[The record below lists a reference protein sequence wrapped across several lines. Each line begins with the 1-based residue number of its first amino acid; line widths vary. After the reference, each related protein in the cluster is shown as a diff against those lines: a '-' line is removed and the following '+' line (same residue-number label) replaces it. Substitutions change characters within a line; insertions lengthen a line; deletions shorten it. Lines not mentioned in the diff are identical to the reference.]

1 MTIQEFAQIL
11 PEKVC
16 LNLAD
21 KPVVELTDWQE
32 KIVKKFKQGS
42 DFVGL
47 TANPESAIWPLIL
60 GSVFRSP
67 DSYEGSPRVLIFT
80 DTNDRA
86 LELKK
91 YFDSTIFRSGITL
104 EMANDKGKMI
114 EQRNQIFDGADI
126 ILGNPKRIF
135 DLYIQNGINLGEI
148 KLCIFDQVDNYPK
161 MVPHLI
167 RIADSL
173 PKSQR
178 VFFIRDWSEKIEN
191 LADEALNN
199 PAEISE

>member
-47 TANPESAIWPLIL
+47 TANPESVIWPMIL

-80 DTNDRA
+80 DTNERA

-191 LADEALNN
+191 LADEAMNN

>member
-32 KIVKKFKQGS
+32 KILKRFKQGG
-42 DFVGL
+42 DFVGVTEDPDAVL
-47 TANPESAIWPLIL
+47 WPLVL
-60 GSVFRSP
+60 GTIFRSP
-67 DSYEGSPRVLIFT
+67 DSFEGSPRVVVFT
-80 DTNDRA
+80 DSNERA
-86 LELKK
+86 LALKQL
-91 YFDSTIFRSGITL
+91 FDVALFRSGITL
-104 EMANDKGKMI
+104 EMANDRGVMI
-114 EQRNQIFDGADI
+114 EQRNHIFDGADI

-148 KLCIFDQVDNYPK
+148 KLCVFDQVDRYPK

-178 VFFIRDWSEKIEN
+178 VFFIQAWNEKIEN

-199 PAEISE
+199 PVEISD